1 MEDVVRQPVVL
12 IDEDLDVVAGG
23 NYSRGVR
30 VDVRISSSPV
40 QINESENLFNTGNNQ
55 NNGSGNIGNGD

>member
-23 NYSRGVR
+23 YSRGVR

-40 QINESENLFNTGNNQ
+40 QINYSENLFNTGNNQ
-55 NNGSGNIGNGD
+55 NNGSGNIGNSD